1 MLENRIEQKLEKDI
15 RKIGGRAMKFISPGM
30 SGVPDRLVFMPG
42 GRVYFVELKAP
53 GERPRA
59 LQAYRAK
66 ELEKLGFE
74 SRCIDTMEKAKEFIE
89 EVKLE

>member
-1 MLENRIEQKLEKDI
+1 MLENRIEEKLEKDI

-30 SGVPDRLVFMPG
+30 SGVPDRLVLLPG
-42 GRVYFVELKAP
+42 GKVYFVELKAP
-53 GERPRA
+53 NKKLRA

-66 ELEKLGFE
+66 ELKKLGFDV
-74 SRCIDTMEKAKEFIE
+74 RCIDTLEKTKEFIE